1 MLANTNSLHGQII
14 VKGGT
19 LTIAS
24 QSGKYT
30 WFLWTLKDVLYPDS
44 VTKCSVSE
52 FCLYEKAQGYA
63 RANAGMAAAAS
74 YADIQPGQVAF
85 FTGKAVSG
93 AIGSM
98 LDGVYMNSNGFQG
111 AIDEKA
117 PTNEDEAT
125 HIPVLMRFADSAPE
139 IDRYDFSCRYAYKP
153 EDAVHC
159 GGNPKAWT
167 LQGSVDGFHWDMLH
181 EVHDAT
187 AEGCEMPARSS
198 NNRFYAAGRNW
209 ESDMN
214 TGTNAQ
220 VFASRATGANPL
232 SEIAS
237 VQVVSNATL
246 EAIGDALEI
255 GNIVVDIH
263 SGGTFKNFKFA
274 ETGTI
279 DINEN
284 GSGVHELPLSFENCT
299 GIDRIAGWS
308 LNVAGAPTAKRR
320 ISVSGGKVYIVPQG
334 FVLSF
339 R

>member
-1 MLANTNSLHGQII
+1 
-14 VKGGT
+14 
-19 LTIAS
+19 
-24 QSGKYT
+24 
-30 WFLWTLKDVLYPDS
+30 
-44 VTKCSVSE
+44 
-52 FCLYEKAQGYA
+52 
-63 RANAGMAAAAS
+63 
-74 YADIQPGQVAF
+74 
-85 FTGKAVSG
+85 
-93 AIGSM
+93 
-98 LDGVYMNSNGFQG
+98 
-111 AIDEKA
+111 
-117 PTNEDEAT
+117 
-125 HIPVLMRFADSAPE
+125 MRFADSAPE
-139 IDRYDFSCRYAYKP
+139 IDRYDFSCHFGHKTD
-153 EDAVHC
+153 DAVHC

-167 LQGSVDGFHWDMLH
+167 LQGSVDGFHWDMLR
-181 EVHDAT
+181 EVRDAT
-187 AEGCEMPARSS
+187 AVGCEMPARSN

-220 VFASRATGANPL
+220 VFASRATGASPL
-232 SEIAS
+232 SEIAA
-237 VQVVSNATL
+237 VQVVSKATL
-246 EAIGDALEI
+246 EATGDALEI

-263 SGGTFKNFKFA
+263 SGGTFKNFNFA